1 MLFSTIQPAAESR
14 RKSKQMMIEMCVSH
28 NKVVLGN
35 CLSHKTQK
43 DHVYCDDNV
52 LMPTGLASGIFKDA
66 SQESS
71 EAVEEQS
78 AALFKC
84 SSDGFMASLVVT
96 YWSCGLFEKHNLA
109 WEGKCEQVGI
119 QILIH

>member
-1 MLFSTIQPAAESR
+1 MSQVKAEE
-14 RKSKQMMIEMCVSH
+14 KQIEMFVSH

-35 CLSHKTQK
+35 CLSHKTWK

-66 SQESS
+66 SQESG

-84 SSDGFMASLVVT
+84 SFDGFMASLVT
-96 YWSCGLFEKHNLA
+96 YWSCGLFTKQNLA

-119 QILIH
+119 QVLIHGE